1 MWYNTNTVSTP
12 YELHTNTYPYT
23 TMVGDDTAMVWM
35 RDYFSWKLTGKL
47 NCTRAGFPLCLP
59 GIQRGI

>member
-35 RDYFSWKLTGKL
+35 RD
-47 NCTRAGFPLCLP
+47 
-59 GIQRGI
+59 